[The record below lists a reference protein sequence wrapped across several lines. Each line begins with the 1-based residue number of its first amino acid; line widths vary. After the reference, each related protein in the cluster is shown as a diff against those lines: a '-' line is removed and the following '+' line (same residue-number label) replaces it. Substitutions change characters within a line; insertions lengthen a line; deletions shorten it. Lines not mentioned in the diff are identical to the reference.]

1 MPQEDLIVGLDIG
14 TTKICAIIG
23 QVDGNGKLEIIGV
36 GTTRSKGLRRG
47 VVINIEA
54 TVKCILSAIE
64 AAELMSGREIQGVF
78 TGVAGSHIEGINS
91 RGVVA
96 VTGRDREIS
105 SEDVDRVIDA
115 GKAIAFPMDREVLHV
130 IPQEFIVDDQRGVK
144 NPVGMMGVRL
154 EAEVHIVTGSVSSA
168 QNIVKC
174 VNRAGFKVY
183 DMILEPL
190 ASSRAV
196 LTTDERELGTL
207 LIDLGGGT
215 TDVLVHIDGSPYYTE
230 VLPVGGDQVTND
242 LSIVLKTPMDSAEKV
257 KIESGCCYS
266 DLLQGDEEV
275 RIPGVGGRPPS
286 VRLKRDIVKIIQP
299 RMNEMLSMVKDQID
313 KKGYLKLLGGG
324 VVLTGGASLVPGTIE
339 LAQEVFDLPAR
350 IGYPMKL
357 GGLVEE
363 YFNPIYA
370 TGIGLVLYGV
380 SKGEVGGAP
389 ENLRKTK
396 GPDRFTGFMDRM
408 KNWFKDFF

>member
-23 QVDGNGKLEIIGV
+23 QIDGNGKLEIIGV

-47 VVINIEA
+47 VVINIES

-215 TDVLVHIDGSPYYTE
+215 TDVLVHIDGSPYHTE

-242 LSIVLKTPMDSAEKV
+242 LSIVLKTPMDSAEKI

-266 DLLQGDEEV
+266 DLLQGDEEI

-286 VRLKRDIVKIIQP
+286 VRFRKDIVKIIQP
-299 RMNEMLSMVKDQID
+299 RMTEMLTMVKDQID

-339 LAQEVFDLPAR
+339 LAQDVFDLPAR
-350 IGYPMKL
+350 IGYPIKL

-380 SKGEVGGAP
+380 SKGEVGAA
-389 ENLRKTK
+389 ENLRKTN
-396 GPDRFTGFMDRM
+396 GSDRFTGFMHRM
-408 KNWFKDFF
+408 KNWFKEFF

>member
-23 QVDGNGKLEIIGV
+23 QIDGNGKLEIIGV

-47 VVINIEA
+47 VVINIES

-215 TDVLVHIDGSPYYTE
+215 TDVLVYIDGSPYYTE

-242 LSIVLKTPMDSAEKV
+242 LSIVLKTPTDSAEKI

-266 DLLQGDEEV
+266 DLLQGDEEI
-275 RIPGVGGRPPS
+275 RIPGVGGRSPS
-286 VRLKRDIVKIIQP
+286 VRFRKDIVQIIQP
-299 RMNEMLSMVKDQID
+299 RMNEMLTMVKDQID

-324 VVLTGGASLVPGTIE
+324 VVLTGGASLVPGTVE

-350 IGYPMKL
+350 IGYPIKL

-363 YFNPIYA
+363 YFNPVYA

-380 SKGEVGGAP
+380 SKGEVGAP
-389 ENLRKTK
+389 ENLRKTN
-396 GPDRFTGFMDRM
+396 GPDRSTGFMHRM
-408 KNWFKDFF
+408 KNWFKEFF

>member
-23 QVDGNGKLEIIGV
+23 QLDVHGKLEIIGV

-54 TVKCILSAIE
+54 TVKCILNAIE

-96 VTGRDREIS
+96 VTGKDREIS

-242 LSIVLKTPMDSAEKV
+242 LSIVLKTPMDSAERI
-257 KIESGCCYS
+257 KIESGCCYA

-286 VRLKRDIVKIIQP
+286 VRFKKDIVRIIQP
-299 RMNEMLSMVKDQID
+299 RMSEMLSMVKDQIE
-313 KKGYLKLLGGG
+313 KKGYLRLLGGG
-324 VVLTGGASLVPGTIE
+324 VVLTGGASLVPGTVE

-363 YFNPIYA
+363 YYNPIYS
-370 TGIGLVLYGV
+370 TGIGLVLYGAQ
-380 SKGEVGGAP
+380 KGDVP

-396 GPDRFTGFMDRM
+396 GPERLTGFMYRM
-408 KNWFKDFF
+408 KNWFKEFF

>member
-23 QVDGNGKLEIIGV
+23 QIDGNGKLEIIGV

-47 VVINIEA
+47 VVINIES

-115 GKAIAFPMDREVLHV
+115 GKAIAFPLDREVLHV

-196 LTTDERELGTL
+196 LTTDEMELGTL

-215 TDVLVHIDGSPYYTE
+215 TDVLVYIDGSPYYTE

-242 LSIVLKTPMDSAEKV
+242 LSIVLKTPMDSAEKI

-266 DLLQGDEEV
+266 DLLQGDEEI

-286 VRLKRDIVKIIQP
+286 VRFRKDIVKIIQP
-299 RMNEMLSMVKDQID
+299 RMNEMLTMVKDQID

-324 VVLTGGASLVPGTIE
+324 VVLTGGASLVPGTVE

-350 IGYPMKL
+350 IGYPIKL

-363 YFNPIYA
+363 YFNPVYA

-380 SKGEVGGAP
+380 SKGEVGAP
-389 ENLRKTK
+389 ENLRKAN
-396 GPDRFTGFMDRM
+396 GPGRFTGFMHRM
-408 KNWFKDFF
+408 KNWFKEFF

>member
-1 MPQEDLIVGLDIG
+1 LPQEDLIVGLDIG

-23 QVDGNGKLEIIGV
+23 QIDGNGKLEIIGV

-47 VVINIEA
+47 VVINIES

-174 VNRAGFKVY
+174 VNRAGFKVN

-196 LTTDERELGTL
+196 LTTDEKELGTL

-242 LSIVLKTPMDSAEKV
+242 LSIVLKTPMESAERV

-324 VVLTGGASLVPGTIE
+324 VVLTGGASLVPGAIE

-350 IGYPMKL
+350 IGYPVKL

-380 SKGEVGGAP
+380 SKGELGAT
-389 ENLRKTK
+389 ENLRKPI
-396 GPDRFTGFMDRM
+396 GPDRSTGFMHRM
-408 KNWFKDFF
+408 KNWLREFF

>member
-23 QVDGNGKLEIIGV
+23 QIDGNGKLEIIGV

-47 VVINIEA
+47 VVINIES

-196 LTTDERELGTL
+196 LTTDEKELGTL

-242 LSIVLKTPMDSAEKV
+242 LSIVLKTPMDSAERV

-350 IGYPMKL
+350 IGYPIKL

-363 YFNPIYA
+363 YYNPIYA

-380 SKGEVGGAP
+380 SRGELGAP
-389 ENLRKTK
+389 ENLRKPK
-396 GPDRFTGFMDRM
+396 GPVRSAGFMDRM
-408 KNWFKDFF
+408 KNWLKEFF

>member
-1 MPQEDLIVGLDIG
+1 LPQDDLIVGLDIG

-23 QVDGNGKLEIIGV
+23 HTDENGRLEIIGV

-47 VVINIEA
+47 VVVNIEA
-54 TVKCILSAIE
+54 TVKAVLAAVES
-64 AAELMSGREIQGVF
+64 AELMSGREIQGVF

-96 VTGRDREIS
+96 VTGRDREITE
-105 SEDVDRVIDA
+105 EDVDRVIDA

-144 NPVGMMGVRL
+144 NPMGMIGVRL
-154 EAEVHIVTGSVSSA
+154 EAEVHIITGSVASA

-183 DMILEPL
+183 DMVLEPL

-196 LTTDERELGTL
+196 LTNDERELGTL

-215 TDVLVHIDGSPYYTE
+215 TDVLVYIDASPYYTE
-230 VLPVGGDQVTND
+230 VLPIGGDQVTND
-242 LSIVLKTPMDSAEKV
+242 LSIVLKTPMDAAEKI
-257 KIESGCCYS
+257 KIESGCCYA
-266 DLLQGDEEV
+266 DLIHGDEEV
-275 RIPGVGGRPPS
+275 RIPGVGGRPPD

-299 RMNEMLSMVKDQID
+299 RMNEMLSMVKEHVQS
-313 KKGYLKLLGGG
+313 KGYLRLLGGG
-324 VVLTGGASLVPGTIE
+324 VVLTGGASLIPGTVE
-339 LAQEVFDLPAR
+339 LAQEVFELPAR
-350 IGYPMKL
+350 IGYPTQL

-363 YFNPIYA
+363 YSSPIYS
-370 TGIGLVLYGV
+370 TGIGLVLYGAARHEMG
-380 SKGEVGGAP
+380 SLEKGKRGKDS
-389 ENLRKTK
+389 N
-396 GPDRFTGFMDRM
+396 GFWGVM
-408 KNWFKDFF
+408 KSWFKEFF